1 MLQPQVIFEDYY
13 LLVLNKPYGLQTEA
27 DNFGNPSLELWAHQ
41 HIQQQH
47 PKKKNVFVGIVHRL
61 DRPVAGIVLIA
72 KTKTAL
78 THLNKQFE
86 ERTVKKMYEA
96 VVEKKPEKE
105 LDTLTH
111 FLKKDS
117 RLKRAL
123 ISERPK
129 KDFVKCSLT
138 YHLQKVNKNKTA
150 LLEIELHTGR
160 YHQIRAQLAFIGCPI
175 IGDVLYG
182 VKTKSEENKIELAA
196 TALSFIHPF
205 SNKEM
210 GIRL

>member
-13 LLVLNKPYGLQTEA
+13 LLILNKPHGLQTEA
-27 DNFGNPSLELWAHQ
+27 DSFGNPSLELWAHQ

-47 PKKKNVFVGIVHRL
+47 PKKKSVFVGIVHRL
-61 DRPVAGIVLIA
+61 DRPVSGIVLIA

-86 ERTVKKMYEA
+86 GRTVKKTYEA
-96 VVEKKPEKE
+96 VVEKKPENE

-111 FLKKDS
+111 FLRKDV
-117 RLKRAL
+117 RLKKAI
-123 ISERPK
+123 ISERPT
-129 KDFVKCSLT
+129 KDYIKCSLT

-182 VKTKSEENKIELAA
+182 AKTKSGEDKIELAA
-196 TALSFIHPF
+196 TALSFKHPF
-205 SNKEM
+205 SSKEM
-210 GIRL
+210 EIRL

>member
-1 MLQPQVIFEDYY
+1 MQQPQVIFEDYY

-47 PKKKNVFVGIVHRL
+47 PKKKTVFVGIVHRL

-78 THLNKQFE
+78 ANLNKQFE
-86 ERTVKKMYEA
+86 ERKVKKTYEA
-96 VVEKKPEKE
+96 VVEKKPLKE

-111 FLKKDS
+111 FLKKDV
-117 RLKRAL
+117 KFKKAL

-138 YHLQKVNKNKTA
+138 YHSQKINKDKSA

-160 YHQIRAQLAFIGCPI
+160 YHQIRAQLAFIDCPI
-175 IGDVLYG
+175 VGDVLYG
-182 VKTKSEENKIELAA
+182 AKTKSNENKIELAA
-196 TALSFIHPF
+196 TALSFTHPF
-205 SNKEM
+205 SNKPMEV
-210 GIRL
+210 RL

>member
-1 MLQPQVIFEDYY
+1 MQQPQVIFEDYY
-13 LLVLNKPYGLQTEA
+13 LLVLNKPYGLQTEV
-27 DNFGNPSLELWAHQ
+27 DNFGNPSVELWAHQ

-47 PKKKNVFVGIVHRL
+47 PKKKSVFVGIVHRL

-78 THLNKQFE
+78 ANLNKQFE
-86 ERTVKKMYEA
+86 ERSVKKTYEA
-96 VVEKKPEKE
+96 AVEKKPDKE

-111 FLKKDS
+111 FLKKDVK
-117 RLKRAL
+117 LKKAI

-138 YHLQKVNKNKTA
+138 YHLEKVNKNKSA

-175 IGDVLYG
+175 VGDVLYG
-182 VKTKSEENKIELAA
+182 AKTKSDENKIELAA
-196 TALSFIHPF
+196 TTLSFIHPF
-205 SNKEM
+205 SGKEM
-210 GIRL
+210 KVRL